1 MSDPEINEADRDKG
15 KLRIDSEDLSA
26 VPETSPIADLEKW
39 LKPDAPDEIKE
50 RFSGIQ
56 RRVSFMGY
64 SGPLPPASE
73 LIRYEEAH
81 PGAADRVIGLVE
93 DTLRMRNNVFEKQIG
108 LSRRRVNASVIMS
121 LGMLIIAG
129 LAIVF
134 DPA

>member
-1 MSDPEINEADRDKG
+1 
-15 KLRIDSEDLSA
+15 
-26 VPETSPIADLEKW
+26 
-39 LKPDAPDEIKE
+39 
-50 RFSGIQ
+50 
-56 RRVSFMGY
+56 MGY
-64 SGPLPPASE
+64 SGLLPPASE

-81 PGAADRVIGLVE
+81 PGAADRVIGLAE

-134 DPA
+134 DPAWLSIPFGALGILTLTTRELIRIVRKLVQRQSEKTPPNT